1 MIKNRLLFIVF
12 FVASSCYIKAE
23 EVNGI
28 LVKNNG
34 DTIHQIL
41 KIDEKDLKNYL
52 VSNNLVNK
60 LKDFNGEKISLKRY
74 KYIFFKVKE
83 EEFKFYAINI
93 SENDWEESSKEKAQF
108 YRLLNNPD
116 ALMKLFEFYDV
127 SDLVGMTAIFGA
139 YYNEKIYRGYLLEKN
154 GIYTVVSQNGFKSDT
169 KIIFKDDASL
179 LQKIKDKTYT
189 FSDMLTIVNE
199 FNAKQ

>member
-12 FVASSCYIKAE
+12 FIASSCYIKAE

-28 LVKNNG
+28 LIKNNG

-60 LKDFNGEKISLKRY
+60 LKDFNGKKVSLKRY
-74 KYIFFKVKE
+74 KSIFFKVKE
-83 EEFKFYAINI
+83 EAFKFYAINI
-93 SENDWEESSKEKAQF
+93 SENDWEESSREKAQF
-108 YRLLNNPD
+108 YRLLNNTD
-116 ALMKLFEFYDV
+116 APMKLYEFYDV
-127 SDLVGMTAIFGA
+127 SDLVGMTVMFGL
-139 YYNEKIYRGYLLEKN
+139 YYNKKIYRSYLLEKN
-154 GIYTVVSQNGFKSDT
+154 GVYTVISQNGFISDA
-169 KIIFKDDASL
+169 KIIFKEDASL
-179 LQKIKDKTYT
+179 LQKIKDKIYT

>member
-1 MIKNRLLFIVF
+1 MINNRILIIVF
-12 FVASSCYIKAE
+12 FIASSCYIKAE

-28 LVKNNG
+28 LVKNNN

-60 LKDFNGEKISLKRY
+60 LKDFNGKKISLKKY
-74 KYIFFKVKE
+74 KFIFFKVKE
-83 EEFKFYAINI
+83 EEFNFYAINI
-93 SENDWEESSKEKAQF
+93 SENDWEESSKDKAQF
-108 YRLLNNPD
+108 YRLLNNSD
-116 ALMKLFEFYDV
+116 APMKLYEFYDV
-127 SDLVGMTAIFGA
+127 SDLIGMTALFGS
-139 YYNEKIYRGYLLEKN
+139 YYEKIFRSYLLEKN
-154 GIYTVVSQNGFKSDT
+154 GVYTVVSQNGFKSDA
-169 KIIFKDDASL
+169 KVIFKDNPSL
-179 LQKIKDKTYT
+179 LQKIKDKIYT